1 MVLLIDI
8 GNTTVGIRVMSDD
21 GGDWIGSYRFPTG
34 ESEDY
39 VSLFSGLALSDVI
52 GGSASAH
59 GCAHDC
65 DCDGASSHACDC
77 ANARICDCSCVIS
90 SVVPSVSV
98 LVSAAVSSVFGIEP
112 RLLKKSDISMPVVVD
127 EPEKVGMD
135 RLVEAYYIYKNCP
148 LPAVTVDMGTATTIG
163 VVTEEGFIGGS
174 ISAGV
179 MTSLDAIG
187 GKGAQ
192 LFKVEPYAPSSV
204 IGKNTTECLNIGAV
218 YGAAA
223 MVDGLIKQISYEL
236 GADVTSVITG
246 GNSGLIRN
254 LLSREIVFDEDL
266 IFNGLRE
273 IYFDLRR

>member
-8 GNTTVGIRVMSDD
+8 GNTTVGIRAMSDD
-21 GGDWIGSYRFPTG
+21 SGDWLGSYRFPTG

-39 VSLFSGLALSDVI
+39 VSLFSGLALPDDI
-52 GGSASAH
+52 GGSASA
-59 GCAHDC
+59 
-65 DCDGASSHACDC
+65 
-77 ANARICDCSCVIS
+77 RICACVCDCVIS

-98 LVSAAVSSVFGIEP
+98 LVIEALSNVFGIEP
-112 RLLKKSDISMPVVVD
+112 RLLKKSDINMPVVVD

-135 RLVEAYYIYKNCP
+135 RLVEAYYVYKNCP
-148 LPAVTVDMGTATTIG
+148 LPAATVDMGTATTIG

-218 YGAAA
+218 YGAAT

-236 GADVTSVITG
+236 GAEVTSVITG

-254 LLSREIVFDEDL
+254 LLSREVVFDEDL